1 MLESLKKNEAF
12 TYNKLSP
19 EEMKARRILGR
30 LVGPCAE
37 FTIPTRNGRKYSEPL
52 WENVFN
58 DDIVKEKIA
67 NKCLFGELG
76 HPADREEVDPEKI
89 AIALNEVPKK
99 NADGQL
105 IACFD
110 ILDTPT
116 GQILKTLCD
125 YGSTIGI
132 SSRGSGDIIDGPNGE
147 ELVDPDTYNFE
158 CFDAVL
164 LPAVKSA
171 RLSYMTESF
180 DKNTA
185 AMKKALTESL
195 QSADAKDR
203 SIMKEALGNL
213 NITLDEAAGMDDEVI
228 TKNGVNF
235 IFHRN
240 PATVPVGKFD
250 LSLLD
255 KDYFAERLT
264 EESEET
270 KDVEDVENIEV
281 EAPVEEVEEI
291 EVTEDEAGEKD
302 LLTLVQE
309 KIIPEDEIKG
319 EADEGYNKAINEV
332 LELIAAQTEEQTDD
346 KSVEDIEENSDDQ
359 PVAETD
365 ESPEE
370 AVDDGADEVIESLKD
385 MVRQKDLLEAEVKS
399 LKNEKTVSDTKAAA
413 LAEELDKYKT
423 AFGRVSE
430 LASKSTKFEKQ
441 VKELNE
447 QLNAK
452 DAQITELK
460 NKAINN
466 TALNE
471 SINKAA
477 SEKAKLT
484 QKIFDMQSEMQETE
498 KKLNEQL
505 SARKAEVE
513 KKTKIA
519 LSYKAK
525 FESVVNKYI
534 DTKASM
540 LGVQSSEIRNRLTE
554 QFSLEDVDKVC
565 EEFLSNT
572 RAAKLPF
579 VGRNSGTVMTESK
592 GNQKFAISKN
602 DDLYDLYEL
611 AGLN

>member
-1 MLESLKKNEAF
+1 MIKDKQILEALQVQP
-12 TYNKLSP
+12 LS
-19 EEMKARRILGR
+19 EEEKASKHILAR
-30 LVGPCAE
+30 LYGPIATCTE
-37 FTIPTRNGRKYSEPL
+37 NTRNGRKYNKEL
-52 WENVFN
+52 WEKALSDEVFQEK
-58 DDIVKEKIA
+58 VKTKS
-67 NKCLFGELG
+67 LFLELG
-76 HPADREEVDPEKI
+76 HPVDREETDMTKVCACIPEMPKI
-89 AIALNEVPKK
+89 MNGDLYAYV
-99 NADGQL
+99 
-105 IACFD
+105 D
-110 ILDTPT
+110 ILDTDN
-116 GQILKTLCD
+116 GRLLKTLCD
-125 YGSTIGI
+125 YGFVPGI
-132 SSRGSGDIIDGPNGE
+132 SSRGSGDIMGNNE
-147 ELVDPDTYNFE
+147 VDPDTFFLE
-158 CFDAVL
+158 TWDIVQ
-164 LPAVKSA
+164 LPAVKKA
-171 RLSYMTESF
+171 RLAVCESF
-180 DKNTA
+180 DRNA
-185 AMKKALTESL
+185 NAMRKALAESL
-195 QSADAKDR
+195 NKANAESKKV
-203 SIMKEALGNL
+203 MEEALGNL

-240 PATVPVGKFD
+240 PATVPEGKFD

-264 EESEET
+264 EENKET

-291 EVTEDEAGEKD
+291 EVIEDEAGEKD

>member
-1 MLESLKKNEAF
+1 MIKDKQILEALQVQP
-12 TYNKLSP
+12 LS
-19 EEMKARRILGR
+19 EEEKASKHILAR
-30 LVGPCAE
+30 LYGPIATCTE
-37 FTIPTRNGRKYSEPL
+37 NTRNGRKYNKEL
-52 WENVFN
+52 WEKALSDEVFQEK
-58 DDIVKEKIA
+58 VKTKS
-67 NKCLFGELG
+67 LFLELG
-76 HPADREEVDPEKI
+76 HPVDREETDMTKVCACIPEMPKI
-89 AIALNEVPKK
+89 MNGDLYAYV
-99 NADGQL
+99 
-105 IACFD
+105 D
-110 ILDTPT
+110 ILDTDN
-116 GQILKTLCD
+116 GRLLKTLCD
-125 YGSTIGI
+125 YGFVPGI
-132 SSRGSGDIIDGPNGE
+132 SSRGSGDIMGNNE
-147 ELVDPDTYNFE
+147 VDPDTFFLE
-158 CFDAVL
+158 TWDIVQ
-164 LPAVKSA
+164 LPAVKKA
-171 RLSYMTESF
+171 RLAVCESF
-180 DKNTA
+180 DRNA
-185 AMKKALTESL
+185 NAMRKALAESL
-195 QSADAKDR
+195 NKANAESKKV
-203 SIMKEALGNL
+203 MEEALGNL

-240 PATVPVGKFD
+240 PATVPEGKFD

-255 KDYFAERLT
+255 KDYFTERLT
-264 EESEET
+264 EENEEP
-270 KDVEDVENIEV
+270 KDTEDVENIENIEI

-291 EVTEDEAGEKD
+291 EVIEDEAGEKD

-332 LELIAAQTEEQTDD
+332 LELIVAQTEEQTDD

-359 PVAETD
+359 PVAKTD

-399 LKNEKTVSDTKAAA
+399 LKNEKTVSDTKAAT

-540 LGVQSSEIRNRLTE
+540 LGIQSSEIRNRLTE

-579 VGRNSGTVMTESK
+579 VGRNSGAVMTESK

>member
-1 MLESLKKNEAF
+1 MIKDKQILEALQVQP
-12 TYNKLSP
+12 LS
-19 EEMKARRILGR
+19 EEEKASKHILAR
-30 LVGPCAE
+30 LYGPIATCTE
-37 FTIPTRNGRKYSEPL
+37 NTRNGRKYNKEL
-52 WENVFN
+52 WEKALSDEVFQEK
-58 DDIVKEKIA
+58 VKTKS
-67 NKCLFGELG
+67 LFLELG
-76 HPADREEVDPEKI
+76 HPVDREETDMTKVCACIPEMPKI
-89 AIALNEVPKK
+89 MNGDLYAYV
-99 NADGQL
+99 
-105 IACFD
+105 D
-110 ILDTPT
+110 ILDTDN
-116 GQILKTLCD
+116 GRLLKTLCD
-125 YGSTIGI
+125 YGFVPGI
-132 SSRGSGDIIDGPNGE
+132 SSRGSGDIMGNNE
-147 ELVDPDTYNFE
+147 VDPDTFFLE
-158 CFDAVL
+158 TWDIVQV
-164 LPAVKSA
+164 PAVKKA
-171 RLSYMTESF
+171 RLAVCESF
-180 DKNTA
+180 DRNA
-185 AMKKALTESL
+185 NAMRKALAESLNKANTES
-195 QSADAKDR
+195 KKV
-203 SIMKEALGNL
+203 MEEALGNL
-213 NITLDEAAGMDDEVI
+213 NITLDEAAGMDDEVV

-281 EAPVEEVEEI
+281 EAPVEDVEEI
-291 EVTEDEAGEKD
+291 EVIEDEAGEKD

-399 LKNEKTVSDTKAAA
+399 LKNEKTVSDTKAAT

-452 DAQITELK
+452 NAQITELK

-484 QKIFDMQSEMQETE
+484 QKIFDMQAEMQETE
-498 KKLNEQL
+498 KKLTEQL

-540 LGVQSSEIRNRLTE
+540 LGIQSSEIRNRLTE

>member
-1 MLESLKKNEAF
+1 MIKDKQILEALQVQP
-12 TYNKLSP
+12 LS
-19 EEMKARRILGR
+19 EEEKASKHILAR
-30 LVGPCAE
+30 LYGPIATCTE
-37 FTIPTRNGRKYSEPL
+37 NTRNGRKYNKEL
-52 WENVFN
+52 WEKALSDEVFQEK
-58 DDIVKEKIA
+58 VKTKS
-67 NKCLFGELG
+67 LFLELG
-76 HPADREEVDPEKI
+76 HPVDREETDMTKVCACIPEMPKI
-89 AIALNEVPKK
+89 MNGDLYAYV
-99 NADGQL
+99 
-105 IACFD
+105 D
-110 ILDTPT
+110 ILDTDN
-116 GQILKTLCD
+116 GRLLKTLCD
-125 YGSTIGI
+125 YGFVPGI
-132 SSRGSGDIIDGPNGE
+132 SSRGSGDIMGNNE
-147 ELVDPDTYNFE
+147 VDPDTFFLE
-158 CFDAVL
+158 TWDIVQ
-164 LPAVKSA
+164 LPAVKKA
-171 RLSYMTESF
+171 RLAVCESF
-180 DKNTA
+180 DRNA
-185 AMKKALTESL
+185 NAMRKALAESL
-195 QSADAKDR
+195 NKANAESKKV
-203 SIMKEALGNL
+203 MEEALGNL

-240 PATVPVGKFD
+240 PATVPEGKFD

-264 EESEET
+264 EENEEP
-270 KDVEDVENIEV
+270 KDTEDVENIEV

-540 LGVQSSEIRNRLTE
+540 LGIQSSEIRNRLTE